1 MAVWPVSA
9 KHASHSRFPV
19 TNILRLLMTQLTDF
33 WFYIILHFK
42 LVPQRKVSQR
52 QGHNVFDKPWQSNA
66 AWWTLLWTGRTS
78 WCHTVRKKLSPLNF
92 VLSIAPQSG
101 FKLQAPRLHLFHKT
115 THRTVDLQR
124 NKNKTLPGSP
134 LWHFQVFTVVTFIK
148 GKQQIEPLP
157 VSASHRETIF

>member
-19 TNILRLLMTQLTDF
+19 TNILRLLMTQLTDP

-52 QGHNVFDKPWQSNA
+52 RGHNVFDKPWQSNA

-124 NKNKTLPGSP
+124 NKNKIK
-134 LWHFQVFTVVTFIK
+134 HFQGHLYGTFRSL
-148 GKQQIEPLP
+148 QW
-157 VSASHRETIF
+157 